1 MISAA
6 EARAFVLAS
15 CARVHP
21 KAMPLHDVLGCAT
34 SVPLDAPED
43 VPPFDTSAMDGY
55 AVRAL
60 DTVSASPASP
70 VRLEVA
76 GLLPAGAAPTFEVGP
91 GRAVR
96 IMTGAA
102 MPSRVADF

>member
-21 KAMPLHDVLGCAT
+21 KAMPLNDVLGCAT

-43 VPPFDTSAMDGY
+43 VPPFDNTAMDGY
-55 AVRAL
+55 AVRAV
-60 DTVSASPASP
+60 DTVGASSATP
-70 VRLEVA
+70 VRLEVV
-76 GLLPAGAAPTFEVGP
+76 GLLPREPLP
-91 GRAVR
+91 R
-96 IMTGAA
+96 
-102 MPSRVADF
+102 SRSRPVARCGS